1 MLKTLR
7 IVFAII
13 TLVLAGYGLATGNS
27 GVVSP
32 YMMLFMGAMLLV
44 MGISE
49 IKNERKQIGFMSII
63 VSLFVFYVSIQGFL
77 LNYTSFI

>member
-13 TLVLAGYGLATGNS
+13 TLVLASYGLITGNS

-49 IKNERKQIGFMSII
+49 IKNERKQIGFISII
-63 VSLFVFYVSIQGFL
+63 VSLFIFYVSIQGFL
-77 LNYTSFI
+77 FNYTS

>member
-1 MLKTLR
+1 MLITLR

-13 TLVLAGYGLATGNS
+13 TLVLAGYGLITGNS
-27 GVVSP
+27 GVVST

-49 IKNERKQIGFMSII
+49 IKNERKQIGFISII

-77 LNYTSFI
+77 LNYTS

>member
-1 MLKTLR
+1 MLKTLK
-7 IVFAII
+7 IVFALI
-13 TLVLAGYGLATGNS
+13 TLVLAGYGLTTGNS
-27 GVVSP
+27 IVVLP
-32 YMMLFMGAMLLV
+32 YMMLFMGALLLV

-77 LNYTSFI
+77 LNYTS

>member
-1 MLKTLR
+1 MLITLR

-13 TLVLAGYGLATGNS
+13 TLVLAGYGLITGNS

-49 IKNERKQIGFMSII
+49 IKNERKQIGFISII

-77 LNYTSFI
+77 LNYTS

>member
-1 MLKTLR
+1 LLKTLR

-13 TLVLAGYGLATGNS
+13 TLVLVGYGLTTEKS
-27 GVVSP
+27 GVVLP

-49 IKNERKQIGFMSII
+49 IKNERKQIGFISII

-77 LNYTSFI
+77 LNYTS

>member
-7 IVFAII
+7 IVLAII
-13 TLVLAGYGLATGNS
+13 VIVLAGYGSLIGNS
-27 GVVSP
+27 IVMP

-49 IKNERKQIGFMSII
+49 IKKKRKRIGFFSII
-63 VSLFVFYVSIQGFL
+63 VSLFVFYVSMQGFL
-77 LNYTSFI
+77 IN